1 MATAVK
7 VKPLDDGE
15 GYIRWKESMLLRLRT
30 LLVAHVLS
38 EDPPAGDEVGV
49 PAAAKQWAHD
59 DALCRGHILAALSDR
74 LFADY
79 VRHATARELWDA
91 LARTYDLDTTQEE
104 RRLML
109 RAFEFDLDA
118 PLLEQIAHA
127 EALAT
132 GLDFPWTDD
141 HYLARSLC
149 SKHPGLLHARNRGGD
164 IDMNDIWRVAR
175 ISEETRGL
183 LAGVAAMRVN
193 SRPAVTARQK

>member
-1 MATAVK
+1 
-7 VKPLDDGE
+7 
-15 GYIRWKESMLLRLRT
+15 
-30 LLVAHVLS
+30 
-38 EDPPAGDEVGV
+38 V

-132 GLDFPWTDD
+132 GLDFPWTDG
-141 HYLARSLC
+141 HYLASSLC
-149 SKHPGLLHARNRGGD
+149 SKHPELLHARNRGGD
-164 IDMNDIWRVAR
+164 IDMNDVWRVAR
-175 ISEETRGL
+175 NAEETRGL
-183 LAGVAAMRVN
+183 LAAMRTN

>member
-1 MATAVK
+1 VAVELAARA
-7 VKPLDDGE
+7 PG
-15 GYIRWKESMLLRLRT
+15 
-30 LLVAHVLS
+30 LVAGAVLIGPVV
-38 EDPPAGDEVGV
+38 DPQRPGAVRQGLALARDCLGEPLGV
-49 PAAAKQWAHD
+49 
-59 DALCRGHILAALSDR
+59 DAL

-104 RRLML
+104 RRLTL

-149 SKHPGLLHARNRGGD
+149 SKHPELLPARNRGGD
-164 IDMNDIWRVAR
+164 IDMKDVWRIAR
-175 ISEETRGL
+175 IAEETRGL
-183 LAGVAAMRVN
+183 LAAMRTN